1 MYRLNGAS
9 ARERAR
15 GHDLCRGSSMRV
27 FKASLIWLVM
37 LIFAVLN
44 GALREAVLLPHLGKP
59 VSFVISGALLSACIV
74 VVALMLM
81 PRVGPMESRDALYIG
96 LFWVLL
102 TLAFEFTF
110 GRLVQHREWA
120 ELLDAYRFRDGN
132 IWPVV
137 LAVMLFAPLMAVRL
151 RRRPR

>member
-1 MYRLNGAS
+1 
-9 ARERAR
+9 
-15 GHDLCRGSSMRV
+15 MRV

-137 LAVMLFAPLMAVRL
+137 LAVMLFAPLIAVRL
-151 RRRPR
+151 RPA

>member
-1 MYRLNGAS
+1 
-9 ARERAR
+9 
-15 GHDLCRGSSMRV
+15 MRV

-96 LFWVLL
+96 LFRVLL

-151 RRRPR
+151 RRRPT

>member
-1 MYRLNGAS
+1 
-9 ARERAR
+9 
-15 GHDLCRGSSMRV
+15 MRV

-151 RRRPR
+151 RRRPT